1 MMEETDR
8 SSVTLD
14 RRESRDRRAY
24 TERRDNERRDDE
36 RRTGADRREGEAKS
50 IDFEDRRKAERR
62 TASERRSDE
71 RRAIVQ
77 NRRTN
82 LRRSD
87 GDEEIIITEEQLKA
101 FESPPL
107 SPKQMLSQ
115 ILLAIGVL
123 FLLSQ
128 L

>member
-24 TERRDNERRDDE
+24 TERRDNERRDD
-36 RRTGADRREGEAKS
+36 
-50 IDFEDRRKAERR
+50 
-62 TASERRSDE
+62 ERRSDE

-107 SPKQMLSQ
+107 SPKQVLSQ